1 MSDPMTTVRQYMEA
15 FNRGDAKAM
24 AESFATPG
32 FILDGMVPH
41 TWYGATAAED
51 WYRDVLKEGK
61 EHGAS
66 EYAVSVGDPRHVD
79 VTGDTA
85 YVVAPATM
93 TFMLKGQR
101 ITQTGA
107 TFTAALRL
115 VGGQWRIAAWAW
127 AKGRTRDGVRDHPVA
142 SARCPQQA
150 RVPGSDPCRD
160 RRWRSS

>member
-1 MSDPMTTVRQYMEA
+1 MSDPMTTVRRYTDA

-24 AESFATPG
+24 AETFATPG
-32 FILDGMVPH
+32 FILDGMAPH
-41 TWYGATAAED
+41 TWYGSTAAED

-66 EYAVSVGDPRHVD
+66 EYAVNLGDPRQVD

-107 TFTAALRL
+107 SFTAALRK

-127 AKGRTRDGVRDHPVA
+127 TKGTRAAG
-142 SARCPQQA
+142 
-150 RVPGSDPCRD
+150 
-160 RRWRSS
+160 